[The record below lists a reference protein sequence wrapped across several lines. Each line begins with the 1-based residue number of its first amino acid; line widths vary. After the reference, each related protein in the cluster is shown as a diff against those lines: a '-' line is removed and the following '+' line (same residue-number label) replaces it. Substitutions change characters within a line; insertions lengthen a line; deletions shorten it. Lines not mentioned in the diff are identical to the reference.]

1 MEFIFAYQKIMA
13 GQKLSATI
21 FLLLTGVYSGI
32 AQQILQGTISDMV
45 DHQPI
50 AGATVY
56 IPDLKK
62 GAVSDQEG
70 FYQIEH
76 LPRGKFLVQF
86 KFVGYSP
93 EVRSITL
100 DGVTK
105 YDIELSTTA
114 TELNE
119 IVVTGISQSTELR
132 TNPVPIVA
140 IDSHSLLENS
150 SSNII
155 DNISKQ
161 AGVNQITTGTAIAK
175 PVIRGLSFNRIVTL
189 YDGIRQEG
197 QQWGD
202 EHGIEIDE
210 FSVERVEII
219 KGSGSLMYGSDALG
233 GVVNFLAPD
242 PVERGVVKSKWISNY
257 QTNNGL
263 FANSIYNAGN
273 VKGLYWHGRFSNKF
287 ARPYSNEFD
296 GKVFNSGFREYDF
309 NGFVGVNR
317 AWGFSQLSFSSFN
330 QSVGLVEGERNA
342 DGEFVYAKNNN
353 GVEEVITATPSD
365 LNSYK
370 LFIPNQSIN
379 HTRLSAL
386 NSVYLKSSRIQVNVA
401 YQNNKRKEF
410 GNVMDENEK
419 TLYFDLTTINYNV
432 SLFLPEKKGRQISV
446 GTAGMFQTNNNKG
459 REYLIPEY
467 NLTDWGIFGFVRQ
480 SFDNLSVS
488 GGIRYDLRTIN
499 IDALYLDESGNATNA
514 DEGTEKFKA
523 SSPTFSNVTAS
534 LGLSQQVGEAL
545 TLKANISR
553 GFRAPNL
560 AELASNGRH
569 EGAFRYEIG
578 NYNLHAEHS
587 LQVDVGALWNADHV
601 TAEISLFN
609 NNIDNYI
616 YLEKLLA
623 KNGSDSI
630 PEPEDPAPAYQY
642 VQGHAVLNG
651 GEFLL
656 DLHPHPFDWLHF
668 ENSFSF
674 VNAINKSRVD
684 IDSAKYLPFIP
695 SARYQSELR
704 ADLKKV
710 GKTFSNAFVKLE
722 YNYHLKQDRVLLENG
737 TETRTASYSLW
748 NAGIGSEIVNRR
760 NKVLFSIY
768 VAVNNLFDAAYQNHL
783 SRLKY
788 APENPATGRVGVYN
802 VGRNFSVKLIVPI
815 DIKMNEEAD

>member
-1 MEFIFAYQKIMA
+1 MD
-13 GQKLSATI
+13 GPKLSVSI
-21 FLLLTGVYSGI
+21 FLLLTCVCSGV
-32 AQQILQGTISDMV
+32 AQQILQGKIV
-45 DHQPI
+45 DKANNQPI

-62 GAVSDQEG
+62 GAVSDIDG
-70 FYQIEH
+70 FYKLEH
-76 LPRGKFLVQF
+76 LPKGKFLVQF

-93 EVRSITL
+93 EVRSIDLAGIT
-100 DGVTK
+100 TF
-105 YDIELSTTA
+105 DIELSTTA

-119 IVVTGISQSTELR
+119 IVVTGISQSSELR
-132 TNPVPIVA
+132 INPVSVVA
-140 IDSHSLLENS
+140 IDAQSLLENT

-219 KGSGSLMYGSDALG
+219 KGAGSLMYGSDALG

-242 PVERGVVKSKWISNY
+242 PVERGVVKSKWISNF

-263 FANSIYNAGN
+263 FANSIHNSGN
-273 VKGLYWHGRFSNKF
+273 IEGVYWHARFSNKM

-296 GKVFNSGFREYDF
+296 GKVFNSGFKEYDF

-317 AWGFSQLSFSSFN
+317 AWGYSQLSFSSFN
-330 QSVGLVEGERNA
+330 QSVGLVEGERNQN
-342 DGEFVYAKNNN
+342 GEFEYSYNKN
-353 GVEEVITATPSD
+353 GVEEVSTATESD
-365 LNSYK
+365 LNSYR

-379 HTRLSAL
+379 HTRLSTI
-386 NSVYLKSSRIQVNVA
+386 NSLYLKSSRLQFNVA

-410 GNVMDENEK
+410 GNVIDENEK
-419 TLYFDLTTINYNV
+419 TLFFDLTTANYNV
-432 SLFLPEKKGRQISV
+432 GLFLPEKGGRQISF
-446 GTAGMFQTNNNKG
+446 GTAGMVQFNRNKG
-459 REYLIPEY
+459 REFLIPEY
-467 NLTDWGIFGFVRQ
+467 NLMDWGIYGFARQ
-480 SFDNLSVS
+480 SFNDLSLA
-488 GGIRYDLRTIN
+488 GGIRYDLRTIG
-499 IDALYLDESGNATNA
+499 IDALYLDDAGNPSNA
-514 DEGTEKFKA
+514 DDGNEKFQA
-523 SSPTFSNVTAS
+523 SSPSYSNLTAS
-534 LGLSQQVGEAL
+534 LGVSQQIKKSL

-569 EGAFRYEIG
+569 EGSFRYEIG
-578 NYNLHAEHS
+578 NHDLKAEHS
-587 LQVDVGALWNADHV
+587 LQIDAGVLLNADHV
-601 TAEISLFN
+601 TAEVSWFT

-616 YLEKLLA
+616 YLEKMAA
-623 KNGSDSI
+623 KDGTDSI
-630 PEPEDPAPAYQY
+630 PDPGDPAPAYQY
-642 VQGHAVLNG
+642 VQGHAILNG
-651 GEFLL
+651 GEILL

-674 VNAINKSRVD
+674 VNAINKSRD
-684 IDSAKYLPFIP
+684 NIDSAKYLPFIP
-695 SARYQSELR
+695 SPKFQSELR
-704 ADLKKV
+704 ASLKKI
-710 GKTFSNAFVKLE
+710 GKIFSNAFFKIE
-722 YNYHLKQDRVLLENG
+722 YNYFWKQDRVLLENG
-737 TETRTASYSLW
+737 TETPTPSYSLW
-748 NAGIGSEIVNRR
+748 NAGMGSEIVNKR

-768 VAVNNLFDAAYQNHL
+768 ITANNVFDAAYQNHL

-788 APENPATGRVGVYN
+788 APENPSTGRVGVFN
-802 VGRNFSVKLIVPI
+802 SGRNFSFKLIVPI
-815 DIKMNEEAD
+815 EFKRKVKES